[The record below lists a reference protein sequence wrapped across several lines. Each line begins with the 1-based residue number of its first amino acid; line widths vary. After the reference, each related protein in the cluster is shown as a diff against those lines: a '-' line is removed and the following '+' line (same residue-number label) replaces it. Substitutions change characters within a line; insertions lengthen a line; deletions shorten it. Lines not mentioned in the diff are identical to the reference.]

1 MWCFLFC
8 TGGDAGMPVVCIW
21 LDSET
26 AERIR
31 EFASRYFGGN
41 VSEALRHAA
50 ELLLSQ
56 PPEPPKL
63 QPSAAVDEETGME
76 MLPGRA

>member
-1 MWCFLFC
+1 MR
-8 TGGDAGMPVVCIW
+8 VVCVR

-26 AERIR
+26 AERLR
-31 EFASRYFGGN
+31 ELADNYFGGN

>member
-1 MWCFLFC
+1 M
-8 TGGDAGMPVVCIW
+8 VCVR

-31 EFASRYFGGN
+31 EHADRHFGGN
-41 VSEALRHAA
+41 VSESLRHAA

-63 QPSAAVDEETGME
+63 QPSAVVDEETGME
-76 MLPGRA
+76 MLQGRA